1 MLFEILA
8 VLIFIVC
15 IIMNVSVLMK
25 INKLNTDLQNIDESN
40 ISLFKKIEKDL
51 DNIKYYLNNTRTISS
66 FNDNLIKSR
75 VEKNS
80 TDIKKKKDK

>member
-15 IIMNVSVLMK
+15 IIMNVSVFMK
-25 INKLNTDLQNIDESN
+25 INKLNSDLQNIDESN

-75 VEKNS
+75 VEKNT

>member
-25 INKLNTDLQNIDESN
+25 INQLKSDLQNIDESN
-40 ISLFKKIEKDL
+40 ISLFKKFDKDL
-51 DNIKYYLNNTRTISS
+51 DNIKHYLNNTRSISS
-66 FNDNLIKSR
+66 FNDNLIKTR

-80 TDIKKKKDK
+80 TDIKNKKKK